1 MLVMAGF
8 PAFESPARLWQEP
21 CGVRPPEEET
31 MPVVLLALFFVLLMY
46 DPRAAFVSL
55 GLAIV
60 LLYRGRSSGARRNT
74 SRQVSDI
81 SDGSI

>member
-1 MLVMAGF
+1 
-8 PAFESPARLWQEP
+8 
-21 CGVRPPEEET
+21 

-46 DPRAAFVSL
+46 DPR
-55 GLAIV
+55 
-60 LLYRGRSSGARRNT
+60 RNT

>member
-1 MLVMAGF
+1 
-8 PAFESPARLWQEP
+8 
-21 CGVRPPEEET
+21 